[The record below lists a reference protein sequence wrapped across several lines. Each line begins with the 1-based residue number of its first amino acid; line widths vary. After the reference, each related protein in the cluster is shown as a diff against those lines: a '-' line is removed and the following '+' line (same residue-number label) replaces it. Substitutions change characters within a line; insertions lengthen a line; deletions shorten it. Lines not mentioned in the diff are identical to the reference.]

1 MKADTNFFHLLDEA
15 QEEWKEK
22 LETLETKGLRQKRN
36 LKDQIKKEAEVLLAR
51 IDKEGQEKIQLEKQ
65 IAEEDKRI

>member
-22 LETLETKGLRQKRN
+22 LENLESKGLRQKRN
-36 LKDQIKKEAEVLLAR
+36 LKDQIKKEAEVMQAR
-51 IDKEGQEKIQLEKQ
+51 IEKEGNEKIALE
-65 IAEEDKRI
+65 